1 MTEFNLIIIINRYFM
16 RTLIFIF
23 IVFFWIGT
31 VDAQLTINGKI
42 STVPTTYVNTNG
54 KVGSGEGLENSGKKT
69 KTFVC
74 GDDITINHVTTDGVA
89 PVNKTVTY
97 KTVLTSI
104 SGASKCWI
112 TSNLGATHEALSAT
126 DDTENSSGWYWQ
138 FNHKNGIK
146 HTATTR
152 TPSHWTKTVATPVQD
167 WQPAND
173 PCTIE
178 LGAGWRVPKEAE
190 WTAVKNANGYFNN
203 FTSVLKIHAA
213 GYLAYQ
219 GGALTDRGSGH
230 HYWSSD
236 YSDAT
241 FARAYVVFPPNTYT
255 ISNNNQLAGFSVR
268 CIRD

>member
-1 MTEFNLIIIINRYFM
+1 MIEFSLIIIFNRYFM
-16 RTLIFIF
+16 RTLIFIL
-23 IVFFWIGT
+23 IVFFWIST
-31 VDAQLTINGKI
+31 VDAQLTVNGKI
-42 STVPTTYVNTNG
+42 STVATTYVNTNG

-89 PVNKTVTY
+89 PVAKTVTY
-97 KTVLTSI
+97 KTVLTTI

-112 TSNLGATHEALSAT
+112 TSNLGATNEATSGT
-126 DDTENSSGWYWQ
+126 DASDNASGWYWQ
-138 FNHKNGIK
+138 FNYKKGYRY
-146 HTATTR
+146 AGTTR
-152 TPSHWTKTVATPVQD
+152 TPTAWTSSGAQPTQD

-178 LGAGWRVPKEAE
+178 LGPGWRIPTLTE
-190 WTAVKNANGYFNN
+190 WTAVRNTNGYFNN
-203 FTSVLKIHAA
+203 FSSVLKIHAA
-213 GYLAYQ
+213 GYLAY
-219 GGALTDRGSGH
+219 GNGAMTDRGAGH

-255 ISNNNQLAGFSVR
+255 VSNNNRLAGFSVR
-268 CIRD
+268 CIKD

>member
-1 MTEFNLIIIINRYFM
+1 MRQLICALILFFSII
-16 RTLIFIF
+16 
-23 IVFFWIGT
+23 VSH
-31 VDAQLTINGKI
+31 AQLTINGKI
-42 STVPTTYVNTNG
+42 STVPATYVNTNG
-54 KVGSGEGLENSGKKT
+54 KVGTGEGLLASGKKT

-74 GDDITINHVTTDGVA
+74 GDDIIVSHLTRDGVA
-89 PVNKTVTY
+89 PINKTVTY
-97 KTVLTSI
+97 KTVLTTI

-112 TSNLGATHEALSAT
+112 TSNLGASNEAISAT
-126 DDTENSSGWYWQ
+126 DATEDASGWYWQ
-138 FNHKNGIK
+138 FNHKNGTK
-146 HTATTR
+146 HNGTTR
-152 TPSHWTKTVATPVQD
+152 TPTNWTKTVASPVQD

-178 LGAGWRVPKEAE
+178 LGPGWRIPNLTE
-190 WTAVKNANGYFNN
+190 WTAVRNTNGYYNN
-203 FTSVLKIHAA
+203 FSSDLKLHAA

-219 GGALTDRGSGH
+219 TGNITDRGSGH

-241 FARAYVVFPPNTYT
+241 FARAYVVFPPNTFT

>member
-1 MTEFNLIIIINRYFM
+1 M
-16 RTLIFIF
+16 RQFICAIFL
-23 IVFFWIGT
+23 FFSLT
-31 VDAQLTINGKI
+31 VVHAQLTVNGKI

-54 KVGSGEGLENSGKKT
+54 KVGSGEGLETSGKKT

-74 GDDITINHVTTDGVA
+74 GDDIIVNHVTTDGVA

-97 KTVLTSI
+97 KTVLTTI

-112 TSNLGATHEALSAT
+112 TSNLGATNEAVSAT
-126 DDTENSSGWYWQ
+126 DDTEDASGWYWQ
-138 FNHKNGIK
+138 FNHKNGFK

-152 TPSHWTKTVATPVQD
+152 TPSTWTKTVASPVQD

-178 LGAGWRVPKEAE
+178 LGVGWRIPNLIE
-190 WTAVKNANGYFNN
+190 WTAVRNTNGYYNN
-203 FTSVLKIHAA
+203 FSSELKLHAA
-213 GYLAYQ
+213 GYLAYNN
-219 GGALTDRGSGH
+219 GALTDRGTGH

-241 FARAYVVFPPNTYT
+241 FARAYVIFPPNTYT
-255 ISNNNQLAGFSVR
+255 LSNNNQIAGFTLR

>member
-1 MTEFNLIIIINRYFM
+1 M
-16 RTLIFIF
+16 RTLIYIF
-23 IVFFWIGT
+23 ILFFWIGT

-42 STVPTTYVNTNG
+42 GTVPNTYVNTNG

-74 GDDITINHVTTDGVA
+74 GDDIIIHHVTTDGVA
-89 PVNKTVTY
+89 PVAKTVTY
-97 KTVLTSI
+97 KTVLTTI

-112 TSNLGATHEALSAT
+112 TSNLGATSEALSAT
-126 DDTENSSGWYWQ
+126 DDTEDASGWYWQ
-138 FNHKNGIK
+138 FNHKNGFK
-146 HTATTR
+146 HSATTR
-152 TPSHWTKTVATPVQD
+152 TPSTWTKTVASPVQD

-178 LGAGWRVPKEAE
+178 LGLGWRIPNLQE
-190 WTAVKNANGYFNN
+190 WTAVRNTNGYYNN
-203 FTSVLKIHAA
+203 FSSELKLHAA
-213 GYLAYQ
+213 GYLAYNN
-219 GGALTDRGSGH
+219 GALTDRGTGH

-241 FARAYVVFPPNTYT
+241 FARAYVIFPPNTYT
-255 ISNNNQLAGFSVR
+255 LSNNNQIAGFTLR

>member
-1 MTEFNLIIIINRYFM
+1 M
-16 RTLIFIF
+16 RQFICAIFL
-23 IVFFWIGT
+23 FFSLT
-31 VDAQLTINGKI
+31 VVHAQLTVNGKI

-54 KVGSGEGLENSGKKT
+54 KVGSGEGLETSGKKT
-69 KTFVC
+69 RTFVC
-74 GDDITINHVTTDGVA
+74 GDDIIVNHVTTDGVA

-112 TSNLGATHEALSAT
+112 TSNLGATNEAVSAT
-126 DDTENSSGWYWQ
+126 DDTEDASGWYWQ
-138 FNHKNGIK
+138 FNHKNGFK

-152 TPSHWTKTVATPVQD
+152 TPSTWTKTVASPVQD

-178 LGAGWRVPKEAE
+178 LGVGWRIPNLIE
-190 WTAVKNANGYFNN
+190 WTAVRNTNGYYNN
-203 FTSVLKIHAA
+203 FSSELKLHAA
-213 GYLAYQ
+213 GYLAYNN
-219 GGALTDRGSGH
+219 GALTDRGTGH

-241 FARAYVVFPPNTYT
+241 FARAYVIFPPNTYT
-255 ISNNNQLAGFSVR
+255 LSNNNQIAGFTLR
-268 CIRD
+268 CIRE

>member
-1 MTEFNLIIIINRYFM
+1 MRQLICALILFFSII
-16 RTLIFIF
+16 
-23 IVFFWIGT
+23 VSH
-31 VDAQLTINGKI
+31 AQLTINGKI
-42 STVPTTYVNTNG
+42 STVSATYVNTNG
-54 KVGSGEGLENSGKKT
+54 KVGTGEGLLASGKKT

-74 GDDITINHVTTDGVA
+74 GDDIVINHVITSGVA

-97 KTVLTSI
+97 KTVLTTI

-112 TSNLGATHEALSAT
+112 TSNLGATNEATSAT
-126 DDTENSSGWYWQ
+126 DATEDASGWYWQ
-138 FNHKNGIK
+138 FNYKKGYRY
-146 HTATTR
+146 AGTTR
-152 TPSHWTKTVATPVQD
+152 TPTAWTSSGTQVTQD

-178 LGAGWRVPKEAE
+178 LGPGWRIPNLTE
-190 WTAVKNANGYFNN
+190 WTAVRSTNGYYNN

-213 GYLAYQ
+213 GYLAY
-219 GGALTDRGSGH
+219 GNGTITDRGSGH

-241 FARAYVVFPPNTYT
+241 FARAFVIFPPSTYT
-255 ISNNNQLAGFSVR
+255 ISNNNRLAGFSVR

>member
-1 MTEFNLIIIINRYFM
+1 M
-16 RTLIFIF
+16 RTLIYIF
-23 IVFFWIGT
+23 ILFFWIGT

-42 STVPTTYVNTNG
+42 GTVPNTYVNTNG

-74 GDDITINHVTTDGVA
+74 GDDIIIHHVTTDGVA
-89 PVNKTVTY
+89 PVAKTVTY
-97 KTVLTSI
+97 KTVLTTI

-112 TSNLGATHEALSAT
+112 TSNLGATSEALSAT
-126 DDTENSSGWYWQ
+126 DDTEDASGWYWQ
-138 FNHKNGIK
+138 FNHKNGFK
-146 HTATTR
+146 HSATTR
-152 TPSHWTKTVATPVQD
+152 TPSTWTKTVASPVQD

-178 LGAGWRVPKEAE
+178 LGVGWRIPNLIE
-190 WTAVKNANGYFNN
+190 WTAVRNTNGYYNN
-203 FTSVLKIHAA
+203 FSSELKLHAA
-213 GYLAYQ
+213 GYLAYNN
-219 GGALTDRGSGH
+219 GALTDRGTGH

-241 FARAYVVFPPNTYT
+241 FARAYVIFPPNTYT
-255 ISNNNQLAGFSVR
+255 LSNNNQIAGFTLR

>member
-1 MTEFNLIIIINRYFM
+1 M
-16 RTLIFIF
+16 RTLIFILV
-23 IVFFWIGT
+23 VFFWIGT
-31 VDAQLTINGKI
+31 VDAQLTVNGKI
-42 STVPTTYVNTNG
+42 STVATTYVNTNG

-89 PVNKTVTY
+89 PVAKTVTY
-97 KTVLTSI
+97 KTVLTTI

-112 TSNLGATHEALSAT
+112 TSNLGATNEATSGT
-126 DDTENSSGWYWQ
+126 DASDNASGWYWQ
-138 FNHKNGIK
+138 FNYKKGYRY
-146 HTATTR
+146 AGTTR
-152 TPSHWTKTVATPVQD
+152 TPTAWTSSGAQPTQD

-178 LGAGWRVPKEAE
+178 LGAGWRIPNATE
-190 WTAVKNANGYFNN
+190 WISVLNTNGYSNN

-213 GYLAYQ
+213 GYLAY
-219 GGALTDRGSGH
+219 GNGTITDRGTGH

-236 YSDAT
+236 YTDAT
-241 FARAYVVFPPNTYT
+241 FAKAYVVTSNPRIIYT
-255 ISNNNQLAGFSVR
+255 VSNNNRLAGFSVR

>member
-1 MTEFNLIIIINRYFM
+1 MRALICI
-16 RTLIFIF
+16 L
-23 IVFFWIGT
+23 VLFFSFST
-31 VDAQLTINGKI
+31 VNAQLTINGKI
-42 STVPTTYVNTNG
+42 STIPTTYVNTNG
-54 KVGSGEGLENSGKKT
+54 KVGTGEGLEASGKKT

-89 PVNKTVTY
+89 PVAKTVTY
-97 KTVLTSI
+97 KTVLTTI

-112 TSNLGATHEALSAT
+112 TSNLGATNEASSAT
-126 DDTENSSGWYWQ
+126 DATEDASGWYWQ
-138 FNHKNGIK
+138 FNHKKGTK
-146 HTATTR
+146 HTNTTR
-152 TPSHWTKTVATPVQD
+152 TPTKWTKTVTTPVQD

-178 LGAGWRVPKEAE
+178 LGPGWRIPNLTE
-190 WTAVKNANGYFNN
+190 WTAVRNANGYFNN

-213 GYLAYQ
+213 GYLAY
-219 GGALTDRGSGH
+219 GTGDLTDRGSGH

-241 FARAYVVFPPNTYT
+241 FARAYVIFPPNTFT
-255 ISNNNQLAGFSVR
+255 IYNNNQLAGFSVR

>member
-1 MTEFNLIIIINRYFM
+1 M
-16 RTLIFIF
+16 RQFICAIFL
-23 IVFFWIGT
+23 FFSLT
-31 VDAQLTINGKI
+31 VVHAQLTVNGKI

-54 KVGSGEGLENSGKKT
+54 KVGSGEGLETSGKKT

-74 GDDITINHVTTDGVA
+74 GDDIIVNHVTTDGVA

-112 TSNLGATHEALSAT
+112 TSNLGATNEAVSAT
-126 DDTENSSGWYWQ
+126 DDTEDASGWYWQ
-138 FNHKNGIK
+138 FNHKNGFK
-146 HTATTR
+146 HTTTTR
-152 TPSHWTKTVATPVQD
+152 TPSTWTKTVASPVQD

-178 LGAGWRVPKEAE
+178 LGVGWRIPNLIE
-190 WTAVKNANGYFNN
+190 WTAVRNTNGYYNN
-203 FTSVLKIHAA
+203 FSSELKLHAA
-213 GYLAYQ
+213 GYLAYNN
-219 GGALTDRGSGH
+219 GALTDRGTGH

-241 FARAYVVFPPNTYT
+241 FARAYVIFPPNTYT
-255 ISNNNQLAGFSVR
+255 LSNNNQIAGFTLR

>member
-1 MTEFNLIIIINRYFM
+1 M
-16 RTLIFIF
+16 RQFICAIFL
-23 IVFFWIGT
+23 FFSLT
-31 VDAQLTINGKI
+31 VVHAQLTVNGKI

-54 KVGSGEGLENSGKKT
+54 KVGSGEGLETSGKKT

-74 GDDITINHVTTDGVA
+74 GDDIIINHVTTDGVA

-97 KTVLTSI
+97 KTVLTTI

-112 TSNLGATHEALSAT
+112 TSNLGATNEAVSAT
-126 DDTENSSGWYWQ
+126 DDTEDASGWYWQ
-138 FNHKNGIK
+138 FNHKNGFK

-152 TPSHWTKTVATPVQD
+152 TPSTWTKTVASPVQD

-178 LGAGWRVPKEAE
+178 LGVGWRIPNLIE
-190 WTAVKNANGYFNN
+190 WTAVRNTNGYYNN
-203 FTSVLKIHAA
+203 FSSELKLHAA
-213 GYLAYQ
+213 GYLAYNN
-219 GGALTDRGSGH
+219 GALTDRGTGH

-241 FARAYVVFPPNTYT
+241 FARAYVIFPPNTYT
-255 ISNNNQLAGFSVR
+255 LSNNNQIAGFTLR

>member
-1 MTEFNLIIIINRYFM
+1 M
-16 RTLIFIF
+16 RQFICAIFL
-23 IVFFWIGT
+23 FFSLT
-31 VDAQLTINGKI
+31 VVHAQLTVNGKI

-54 KVGSGEGLENSGKKT
+54 KVGSGEGLETSGKKT

-74 GDDITINHVTTDGVA
+74 GDDIIVNHVTTDGVA

-112 TSNLGATHEALSAT
+112 TSNLGATNEAVSAT
-126 DDTENSSGWYWQ
+126 DDTEDASGWYWQ
-138 FNHKNGIK
+138 FNHKNGFK

-152 TPSHWTKTVATPVQD
+152 TPSTWTKTVASPVQD

-178 LGAGWRVPKEAE
+178 LGVGWRIPNLIE
-190 WTAVKNANGYFNN
+190 WTAVRNTNGYYNN
-203 FTSVLKIHAA
+203 FSSELKLHAA
-213 GYLAYQ
+213 GYLAYNN
-219 GGALTDRGSGH
+219 GALTDRGTGH

-241 FARAYVVFPPNTYT
+241 FARAYVIFPPNTYT
-255 ISNNNQLAGFSVR
+255 LSNNNQIAGFTLR

>member
-1 MTEFNLIIIINRYFM
+1 M
-16 RTLIFIF
+16 RQFICAIFL
-23 IVFFWIGT
+23 FFSLS
-31 VDAQLTINGKI
+31 VVHAQLTVNGKI

-54 KVGSGEGLENSGKKT
+54 KVGSGEGLETSGKKT

-74 GDDITINHVTTDGVA
+74 GDDIIINHVTTDGVA

-97 KTVLTSI
+97 KTVLTTI

-112 TSNLGATHEALSAT
+112 TSNLGATNEAVSAT
-126 DDTENSSGWYWQ
+126 DDTEDASGWYWQ
-138 FNHKNGIK
+138 FNHKNGFK

-152 TPSHWTKTVATPVQD
+152 TPSTWTKTVASPVQD

-178 LGAGWRVPKEAE
+178 LGVGWRIPNLIE
-190 WTAVKNANGYFNN
+190 WTAVRNTNGYYNN
-203 FTSVLKIHAA
+203 FSSELKLHAA
-213 GYLAYQ
+213 GYLAYNN
-219 GGALTDRGSGH
+219 GALTDRGTGH

-241 FARAYVVFPPNTYT
+241 FARAYVIFPPNTYT
-255 ISNNNQLAGFSVR
+255 LSNNNQIAGFTLR

>member
-1 MTEFNLIIIINRYFM
+1 M
-16 RTLIFIF
+16 RQFICAIFL
-23 IVFFWIGT
+23 FFSLT
-31 VDAQLTINGKI
+31 VVHAQLTVNGKI

-54 KVGSGEGLENSGKKT
+54 KVGSGEGLETSGKKT

-74 GDDITINHVTTDGVA
+74 GDDIIINHVTTDGVA

-112 TSNLGATHEALSAT
+112 TSNLGATNEAVSAT
-126 DDTENSSGWYWQ
+126 DDTEDASGWYWQ
-138 FNHKNGIK
+138 FNHKNGFK

-152 TPSHWTKTVATPVQD
+152 TPSTWTKTVASPVQD

-178 LGAGWRVPKEAE
+178 LGVGWRIPNLIE
-190 WTAVKNANGYFNN
+190 WTAVRNTNGYYNN
-203 FTSVLKIHAA
+203 FSSELKLHAA
-213 GYLAYQ
+213 GYLAYNN
-219 GGALTDRGSGH
+219 GALTDRGTGH

-241 FARAYVVFPPNTYT
+241 FARAYVIFPPNTYT
-255 ISNNNQLAGFSVR
+255 LSNNNQIAGFTLR

>member
-1 MTEFNLIIIINRYFM
+1 M
-16 RTLIFIF
+16 RTLIYIF
-23 IVFFWIGT
+23 ILFFWIGT

-42 STVPTTYVNTNG
+42 GTVPNTYVNTNG

-74 GDDITINHVTTDGVA
+74 GDDIIIHHVTTDGVA
-89 PVNKTVTY
+89 PVAKTVTY

-112 TSNLGATHEALSAT
+112 TSNLGATNEATSAT
-126 DDTENSSGWYWQ
+126 DATEDASGWYWQ
-138 FNHKNGIK
+138 FNHKDGFK
-146 HTATTR
+146 HTTTTR
-152 TPSHWTKTVATPVQD
+152 TPSKWSKSVAMPIQD

-178 LGAGWRVPKEAE
+178 LGVGWRIPNLQE
-190 WTAVKNANGYFNN
+190 WTAVRNTNGYYNN
-203 FTSVLKIHAA
+203 FSSELKLHAA
-213 GYLAYQ
+213 GYLTYQ
-219 GGALTDRGSGH
+219 NGTLTDRGTGY

-255 ISNNNQLAGFSVR
+255 ISNNHQLAGFTVR
-268 CIRD
+268 CIKD

>member
-1 MTEFNLIIIINRYFM
+1 M
-16 RTLIFIF
+16 RQFICAIFL
-23 IVFFWIGT
+23 FFSLS
-31 VDAQLTINGKI
+31 VVHAQLTVNGKI

-54 KVGSGEGLENSGKKT
+54 KVGSGEGLETSGKKT

-74 GDDITINHVTTDGVA
+74 GDDIIVNHVTTDGVA

-97 KTVLTSI
+97 KTVLTTI

-112 TSNLGATHEALSAT
+112 TSNLGATNEAVSAT
-126 DDTENSSGWYWQ
+126 DDTEDASGWYWQ
-138 FNHKNGIK
+138 FNHKNGFK

-152 TPSHWTKTVATPVQD
+152 TPSTWTKTVASPVQD

-178 LGAGWRVPKEAE
+178 LGVGWRIPNLIE
-190 WTAVKNANGYFNN
+190 WTAVRNTNGYYNN
-203 FTSVLKIHAA
+203 FSSELKLHAA
-213 GYLAYQ
+213 GYLAYNN
-219 GGALTDRGSGH
+219 GALTDRGTGH

-241 FARAYVVFPPNTYT
+241 FARAYVIFPPNTYT
-255 ISNNNQLAGFSVR
+255 LSNNNQIAGFTLR

>member
-1 MTEFNLIIIINRYFM
+1 M
-16 RTLIFIF
+16 RQFICAIFL
-23 IVFFWIGT
+23 FFSLS
-31 VDAQLTINGKI
+31 VVHAQLTVNGKI

-54 KVGSGEGLENSGKKT
+54 KVGSGEGLETSGKKT

-74 GDDITINHVTTDGVA
+74 GDDIIVNHVTTDGVA

-112 TSNLGATHEALSAT
+112 TSNLGATNEAVSAT
-126 DDTENSSGWYWQ
+126 DDTEDASGWYWQ
-138 FNHKNGIK
+138 FNHKNGFK

-152 TPSHWTKTVATPVQD
+152 TPSTWTKTVASPVQD

-178 LGAGWRVPKEAE
+178 LGVGWRIPNLIE
-190 WTAVKNANGYFNN
+190 WTAVRNTNGYYNN
-203 FTSVLKIHAA
+203 FSSELKLHAA
-213 GYLAYQ
+213 GYLAYNN
-219 GGALTDRGSGH
+219 GALTDRGTGH

-241 FARAYVVFPPNTYT
+241 FARAYVIFPPNTYT
-255 ISNNNQLAGFSVR
+255 LSNNNQIAGFTLR

>member
-1 MTEFNLIIIINRYFM
+1 MRQLICAII
-16 RTLIFIF
+16 L
-23 IVFFWIGT
+23 FFSFST
-31 VDAQLTINGKI
+31 VNAQLTINGKI
-42 STVPTTYVNTNG
+42 STIPTTYVNANG
-54 KVGSGEGLENSGKKT
+54 KVGTGEGLERTGKKT
-69 KTFVC
+69 RTFVC

-89 PVNKTVTY
+89 PVAKTVTY
-97 KTVLTSI
+97 KTVLTTI

-112 TSNLGATHEALSAT
+112 TSNLGATNEAISAT
-126 DDTENSSGWYWQ
+126 DATEDASGWYWQ

-146 HTATTR
+146 HTATVR
-152 TPSHWTKTVATPVQD
+152 TPNHWTKTVTTPVQD

-178 LGAGWRVPKEAE
+178 LGPGWRIPNLTE
-190 WTAVKNANGYFNN
+190 WNAVRNTNGYFNN

-219 GGALTDRGSGH
+219 TGTITDRGSGH

-236 YSDAT
+236 YTDAT
-241 FARAYVVFPPNTYT
+241 FARAFIVFPPNTYT
-255 ISNNNQLAGFSVR
+255 VSNNNRLAGFSLR

>member
-1 MTEFNLIIIINRYFM
+1 MRQLICALF
-16 RTLIFIF
+16 LFFSF
-23 IVFFWIGT
+23 IVAK
-31 VDAQLTINGKI
+31 AQLTINGKI

-54 KVGSGEGLENSGKKT
+54 KVGSGEGLQTSGKKT

-74 GDDITINHVTTDGVA
+74 GDDIVVNHVTTGGVA

-97 KTVLTSI
+97 KTVLTTI

-112 TSNLGATHEALSAT
+112 TSNLGATNEATAAT
-126 DDTENSSGWYWQ
+126 DATEEASGWYWQ
-138 FNHKNGIK
+138 FNYKKGYK
-146 HTATTR
+146 YAGTTR
-152 TPSHWTKTVATPVQD
+152 TPTAWTSSGAQPLQD

-178 LGAGWRVPKEAE
+178 LGTGWRLPNLTE
-190 WTAVKNANGYFNN
+190 WTAVRNANGYSNN

-213 GYLAYQ
+213 GYLAYSN
-219 GGALTDRGSGH
+219 GTITDRGSGH

-241 FARAYVVFPPNTYT
+241 FARAYVVFPPNTFT
-255 ISNNNQLAGFSVR
+255 ISNNNRLAGFSVR

>member
-1 MTEFNLIIIINRYFM
+1 M
-16 RTLIFIF
+16 RTLIFF
-23 IVFFWIGT
+23 LIVFFWIGT
-31 VDAQLTINGKI
+31 VDAQLTVNGKI
-42 STVPTTYVNTNG
+42 STVATTYVNTNG

-89 PVNKTVTY
+89 PVAKTVTY
-97 KTVLTSI
+97 KTVLTTI

-112 TSNLGATHEALSAT
+112 TSNLGATNEASSAT
-126 DDTENSSGWYWQ
+126 DATDNASGWYWQ
-138 FNHKNGIK
+138 FNYKRGYRY
-146 HTATTR
+146 AGTTR
-152 TPSHWTKTVATPVQD
+152 TPTAWTSSGTQPTQD

-178 LGAGWRVPKEAE
+178 LGLGWRIPNLTE
-190 WTAVKNANGYFNN
+190 WTAVRNTNGYAGN
-203 FTSVLKIHAA
+203 FTSVLKLHPA

-219 GGALTDRGSGH
+219 TGNITDRGSGH

-241 FARAYVVFPPNTYT
+241 FARAYVVFPTSTYT
-255 ISNNNQLAGFSVR
+255 VSNNNRLAGFSVR